1 MWKRK
6 EWWNIQLTLGIWC
19 TYINIFDD
27 NIELLLK
34 CPGAVIYQY
43 VQRNDNYWFYSYR
56 FIYLTN
62 SVAVIFYIDIYLF
75 HILYI
80 HTHIYMYIYYIYIYY
95 TLYSYTLYIHD
106 IYIYI
111 YIYIHYISYLYKRMP
126 TFNVLFQNI
135 YRIKIQFI

>member
-34 CPGAVIYQY
+34 CPGEVIYQY

-62 SVAVIFYIDIYLF
+62 SVAVISYIDIYLF

-80 HTHIYMYIYYIYIYY
+80 HTHIYIYIYIYMY
-95 TLYSYTLYIHD
+95 IYIIHYIHIHYIYM

-111 YIYIHYISYLYKRMP
+111 YIYIIYHTYINECQLSMCYFK
-126 TFNVLFQNI
+126 I
-135 YRIKIQFI
+135 YTE

>member
-34 CPGAVIYQY
+34 CPGEVIYQY

-62 SVAVIFYIDIYLF
+62 SVAVISYIDIYLF

-80 HTHIYMYIYYIYIYY
+80 HTHIYIYIYIYMY
-95 TLYSYTLYIHD
+95 IYIIHYIHIHY
-106 IYIYI
+106 IYMIYI

-135 YRIKIQFI
+135 YRIKTQFI

>member
-6 EWWNIQLTLGIWC
+6 ESWNIQLTLGIWF

-34 CPGAVIYQY
+34 CPGAVIYPY

-62 SVAVIFYIDIYLF
+62 SVAVISYIDIYLF

-80 HTHIYMYIYYIYIYY
+80 HTHINVYILYI
-95 TLYSYTLYIHD
+95 YTLYI
-106 IYIYI
+106 ILIYMIYTWYIYI
-111 YIYIHYISYLYKRMP
+111 YIYTLYIILM
-126 TFNVLFQNI
+126 
-135 YRIKIQFI
+135 

>member
-34 CPGAVIYQY
+34 CPGEVIYQY

-62 SVAVIFYIDIYLF
+62 SVAVISYIDIYLF

-80 HTHIYMYIYYIYIYY
+80 HTHTYIYIYIYVYIYY

-111 YIYIHYISYLYKRMP
+111 YIYIIYHTYINECQLSMCYFK
-126 TFNVLFQNI
+126 I
-135 YRIKIQFI
+135 YTE